1 MAEEYRSGLNR
12 LKNKAGDGED
22 PVLVAQRFL
31 NIFRQLHIFDE
42 KRHAEFKAQI
52 LALSPDI
59 RGAFGMLPGG
69 QALQEYADEVVREAG
84 GAATNADMSAATAQ
98 GTILSAAMAEAAP
111 SVPPQHP
118 SAPQSQA
125 APQPQVIPQ
134 IIQAGGGKIVADEAF
149 AQTLAQAFAKALQ
162 FSDNNKKE
170 DIKELI
176 TAIRESKATVAA
188 GQTQEMPVQAA
199 GTAPA
204 VAAESKLV
212 ADEEFAQ
219 TLARSF
225 AKALQFSDANKKEDI
240 KELIAAIRESKTT
253 VEAPAAAPQAISEQ
267 QPVRLSADESFAQML
282 ATSFTQALETAN
294 AGKTGE
300 MQELIDAIKGI
311 KIDIPQAVAPTAA
324 SAQEL
329 SSAGAAPQLNIDS
342 NFAQI
347 LAQSFASALEMSNAG
362 HRAEMQELITAIR
375 ESGRTA
381 APVQG
386 GELQPNPTAFRP
398 QEPLTV
404 IADERFAQS
413 ISQSLSTALET
424 FGQNQADGFKELAQ
438 AFRESQAEIRPAAG
452 ADFTAAPING
462 GSIKVVADENFA
474 MTLAKSFSSAI
485 VFSDQKRVAEMEKLV
500 QAIQNNRPQVVYASG
515 ETVQPQQSAPAVSN
529 DNLVREI
536 TEALSNAINS
546 SKSETIELT
555 NAIRE
560 SQSELAKILL
570 QSNTQSNASAAN
582 NNANTI
588 QINNAPIVLPIDE
601 IVGRVIEAQSGFLKE
616 MSRHQTE
623 ELSSVI
629 SSALKES
636 QELSSRTI
644 VDAIK
649 AFQEENLQLI
659 RTLPVQVREVRVQEV
674 PVQTVQATAVPV
686 SEESEEEVS
695 VLPADISLPDMTE
708 EEKLP
713 ETFAADATD
722 ESKKKKKKK
731 KKKKSKSAEDGLADP
746 RPIPQFVQDDVTNAT
761 EPAGGNAFLDVS
773 LFGDVEDSDINS
785 LLPDVQDD
793 NDDDELLSVGNGED
807 AADFVDD
814 IGLEVQESAFD
825 DEEALSE
832 ETAPEEEY
840 EYPEDAAEST
850 DEAAYPQEQ
859 ENLSAEPGTAEEIFE
874 EEPQNEFAEA
884 LQDNAAAE
892 EPDLSADTEEAE
904 APETEQKID
913 EQEISAPKK
922 APRNSLFDS
931 INRSIKSS
939 SKSDF
944 DRYIKSEF
952 ESATIEED
960 EVSGA
965 DWGFGTTE
973 ESEPEVPAA
982 EYKGWVSEDEE
993 EGVEG
998 QDWEWEYEDNPDVAQ
1013 MSAEGVE
1020 GQDWEWEY
1028 EESSADDSEG
1038 QDWEWA
1044 YEEVS
1049 DTEAAA
1055 GQSVVAAEDQGWEW
1069 VYEENYAAFTVYG
1082 QEVDVSVPVQLNA
1095 NLLFE
1100 DGKSNSRRNN
1110 QKRLRLKSETGS
1122 RLPDEIMIAE
1132 LQKPEERPQPYAGT
1146 ADI

>member
-1 MAEEYRSGLNR
+1 MAEEYRSSLNR

-59 RGAFGMLPGG
+59 RGVFGMLPGG

-111 SVPPQHP
+111 SSLPQQS
-118 SAPQSQA
+118 SAPQGQA
-125 APQPQVIPQ
+125 VPQPQAIPQ

-176 TAIRESKATVAA
+176 SAIRESKNAAPAASAPESPATAESTVPAPTVA
-188 GQTQEMPVQAA
+188 T
-199 GTAPA
+199 
-204 VAAESKLV
+204 ESKLV

-240 KELIAAIRESKTT
+240 KELIAAIRESKTIS
-253 VEAPAAAPQAISEQ
+253 EAPAAPQAVSEA

-282 ATSFTQALETAN
+282 ATSFTQALEKAN

-311 KIDIPQAVAPTAA
+311 KIDIPQAVAPTAVP
-324 SAQEL
+324 AQEL
-329 SSAGAAPQLNIDS
+329 PSAGAAPQLNIDS

-362 HRAEMQELITAIR
+362 HRAEMQELIAAIR

-381 APVQG
+381 VPVQG
-386 GELQPNPTAFRP
+386 GEIQPNPNVFRP

-413 ISQSLSTALET
+413 ISQSLSTALKT
-424 FGQNQADGFKELAQ
+424 FGQNQSDGFKELAQ

-462 GSIKVVADENFA
+462 GTIKVVADENFA

-560 SQSELAKILL
+560 SQSELTKILL
-570 QSNTQSNASAAN
+570 QNNTQNNASAAN

-659 RTLPVQVREVRVQEV
+659 RTLPVQVREVRIQEV
-674 PVQTVQATAVPV
+674 PAQTVRPVVVSATQ
-686 SEESEEEVS
+686 EKQEEEAPI
-695 VLPADISLPDMTE
+695 LPEDISLPDMADE
-708 EEKLP
+708 DNWAEMSVV
-713 ETFAADATD
+713 DATD
-722 ESKKKKKKK
+722 DAKKKKKKK
-731 KKKKSKSAEDGLADP
+731 KKKKSKSEEYGLADP

-773 LFGDVEDSDINS
+773 LFGDVENSDINS

-793 NDDDELLSVGNGED
+793 NDDGLLSVGNGED
-807 AADFVDD
+807 AADFVGDT
-814 IGLEVQESAFD
+814 GLEVQESAFD

-832 ETAPEEEY
+832 ETEPEEEY
-840 EYPEDAAEST
+840 EYPAEAAEST
-850 DEAAYPQEQ
+850 GETAYSEEQ
-859 ENLSAEPGTAEEIFE
+859 ESLSAEPGTTEEIFE
-874 EEPQNEFAEA
+874 EEAQSEFAEEA
-884 LQDNAAAE
+884 PINIAAE
-892 EPDLSADTEEAE
+892 EPDLSADTGEAE
-904 APETEQKID
+904 P
-913 EQEISAPKK
+913 EISAPKK

-952 ESATIEED
+952 ESAAIEED

-973 ESEPEVPAA
+973 EAEPEVPAA

-998 QDWEWEYEDNPDVAQ
+998 QDWEWEYEESSEVSPTPAVNTE
-1013 MSAEGVE
+1013 SVE

-1055 GQSVVAAEDQGWEW
+1055 GQSVVAAEGQDWEW

-1082 QEVDVSVPVQLNA
+1082 QEVDVSVPVQLNT
-1095 NLLFE
+1095 NLLSE
-1100 DGKSNSRRNN
+1100 DGKSNNRRNN
-1110 QKRLRLKSETGS
+1110 QKRLRLKSETYP
-1122 RLPDEIMIAE
+1122 RLSDEIMIAE
-1132 LQKPEERPQPYAGT
+1132 LQKPEERPQPYAGA

>member
-84 GAATNADMSAATAQ
+84 GAGTIAETAATPAQ

-111 SVPPQHP
+111 SVQPQQP
-118 SAPQSQA
+118 SAPQGQA
-125 APQPQVIPQ
+125 VPPQVIPQ

-176 TAIRESKATVAA
+176 SAIRESKSAA
-188 GQTQEMPVQAA
+188 PSVQTQEAPAPAA
-199 GTAPA
+199 GAVPAPA

-253 VEAPAAAPQAISEQ
+253 SEAPAAPQAVSES

-311 KIDIPQAVAPTAA
+311 KFDIPQVVAPTAA
-324 SAQEL
+324 PVQEL
-329 SSAGAAPQLNIDS
+329 PSAGAAPQLNIDS

-362 HRAEMQELITAIR
+362 HKAEMQELIAAIR

-381 APVQG
+381 VPVQG
-386 GELQPNPTAFRP
+386 GELQPNQAVFQP

-424 FGQNQADGFKELAQ
+424 FGQNQAEGFKELAQ

-452 ADFTAAPING
+452 ADFATAPING

-500 QAIQNNRPQVVYASG
+500 QAIQTSQPQVVYASG
-515 ETVQPQQSAPAVSN
+515 EAVQPQQPAPAVSN

-570 QSNTQSNASAAN
+570 QNNTQNNASAAN

-674 PVQTVQATAVPV
+674 PAQAVRPV
-686 SEESEEEVS
+686 VVSATPEKPEEEVPI
-695 VLPADISLPDMTE
+695 LPEDISLPDMAE
-708 EEKLP
+708 EDNLAEMS
-713 ETFAADATD
+713 AVDATD
-722 ESKKKKKKK
+722 ETKKKKKKK
-731 KKKKSKSAEDGLADP
+731 KKKKSKQPEDGIADP
-746 RPIPQFVQDDVTNAT
+746 RPIPQFAQDDVTSPH
-761 EPAGGNAFLDVS
+761 EPAEGNAFLDVS

-793 NDDDELLSVGNGED
+793 NDDELLSVRNDEN

-814 IGLEVQESAFD
+814 TGLELQESAFD

-840 EYPEDAAEST
+840 EYPAEAAESAG
-850 DEAAYPQEQ
+850 EAAYPE
-859 ENLSAEPGTAEEIFE
+859 EPESPFAAPEASAESFE
-874 EEPQNEFAEA
+874 EEPQDEFAEEA
-884 LQDNAAAE
+884 PINIAAE
-892 EPDLSADTEEAE
+892 EPDLAENTEETVAADNE
-904 APETEQKID
+904 PEIT
-913 EQEISAPKK
+913 APKK

-973 ESEPEVPAA
+973 EAEPEVPAA

-998 QDWEWEYEDNPDVAQ
+998 QDWEWEYEENAEDTPSPAVN
-1013 MSAEGVE
+1013 AEGVE

-1028 EESSADDSEG
+1028 EEEPADDSEG

-1049 DTEAAA
+1049 DTESDTPQSA
-1055 GQSVVAAEDQGWEW
+1055 GATDDQDWEW

-1082 QEVDVSVPVQLNA
+1082 QEIEVSAPVQLNVS
-1095 NLLFE
+1095 LLSE
-1100 DGKSNSRRNN
+1100 DGKSNNRRNN
-1110 QKRLRLKSETGS
+1110 QKRLRLKSETGR

>member
-1 MAEEYRSGLNR
+1 MAEEYRSSLNR

-59 RGAFGMLPGG
+59 RGVFGMLPGG
-69 QALQEYADEVVREAG
+69 QALQEYADDVVREAG
-84 GAATNADMSAATAQ
+84 GTATIGDTSATSAQ
-98 GTILSAAMAEAAP
+98 DTILSAAMAEAAP
-111 SVPPQHP
+111 SSLPQQS
-118 SAPQSQA
+118 SAPQGQA
-125 APQPQVIPQ
+125 VPPPQAIPQ

-176 TAIRESKATVAA
+176 AAIRESKSTAPAE
-188 GQTQEMPVQAA
+188 QTKEMPIQSA
-199 GTAPA
+199 GTAPT
-204 VAAESKLV
+204 VATESKLV

-253 VEAPAAAPQAISEQ
+253 DASPAAISQTVSEQ
-267 QPVRLSADESFAQML
+267 RQVCLSADESFAQML

-311 KIDIPQAVAPTAA
+311 KFDIPQAVTPTAA

-329 SSAGAAPQLNIDS
+329 PSAGAAPQLNIDG

-362 HRAEMQELITAIR
+362 HKAEMQELIAAIR
-375 ESGRTA
+375 ESGRA
-381 APVQG
+381 ASAPVQG
-386 GELQPNPTAFRP
+386 GELLPNPTVLQS

-438 AFRESQAEIRPAAG
+438 AFRESQAEIRPAAD
-452 ADFTAAPING
+452 ADFAAAPISG
-462 GSIKVVADENFA
+462 GTIKVVADENFA
-474 MTLAKSFSSAI
+474 LTLAKSFSSAI
-485 VFSDQKRVAEMEKLV
+485 VSSDQKRAAEMEKLMLAV
-500 QAIQNNRPQVVYASG
+500 QAGQHQVVYASG
-515 ETVQPQQSAPAVSN
+515 ETVQPQQSASVFSN

-570 QSNTQSNASAAN
+570 QNNTQNNASAAN

-616 MSRHQTE
+616 ISRHQTE

-674 PVQTVQATAVPV
+674 PVQEVRTPV
-686 SEESEEEVS
+686 VSIQEKPEEEAPI
-695 VLPADISLPDMTE
+695 LPEDISLPDTA

-713 ETFAADATD
+713 ETFAADTTD

-731 KKKKSKSAEDGLADP
+731 KKKKSKSAEDGLVDP

-773 LFGDVEDSDINS
+773 LFGDVEDNDINS
-785 LLPDVQDD
+785 LLPDVSD
-793 NDDDELLSVGNGED
+793 NNDDELLSVSNDDGED
-807 AADFVDD
+807 NFAGKD
-814 IGLEVQESAFD
+814 ISESLNGFSEAAFD
-825 DEEALSE
+825 NNEEKILPE
-832 ETAPEEEY
+832 ETEPEEEY
-840 EYPEDAAEST
+840 EFPEDVAENT

-859 ENLSAEPGTAEEIFE
+859 ESLPDEQETAEEIFE
-874 EEPQNEFAEA
+874 EEPQNEFSEA
-884 LQDNAAAE
+884 LPDNAAAE
-892 EPDLSADTEEAE
+892 EPDLSADTGEAE
-904 APETEQKID
+904 P
-913 EQEISAPKK
+913 EISAPKK

-952 ESATIEED
+952 ESAAIEED

-965 DWGFGTTE
+965 DWGFGMTE
-973 ESEPEVPAA
+973 EAEPEVSAA

-998 QDWEWEYEDNPDVAQ
+998 QDWEWEYEENAEVSPTPAVN
-1013 MSAEGVE
+1013 AEGVE

-1028 EESSADDSEG
+1028 EEEPADDSES

-1049 DTEAAA
+1049 DTESDAQQSA
-1055 GQSVVAAEDQGWEW
+1055 GVTEGQDWEW

-1082 QEVDVSVPVQLNA
+1082 QEVDVSAPVQLNT
-1095 NLLFE
+1095 NLLSE
-1100 DGKSNSRRNN
+1100 DGKSNNRRNN
-1110 QKRLRLKSETGS
+1110 QKRLRVKSENGP
-1122 RLPDEIMIAE
+1122 RLSDEIMIAE
-1132 LQKPEERPQPYAGT
+1132 LQKPEERPQPYAGA